1 MLTRILHNSEDLC
14 AFFEQL
20 AVDLSQPQRRHLVNL
35 ADALLVCED
44 EKTLAALQRQLVT
57 APDASNLADFLRIS
71 PWQADELRAALRQYQ
86 VQWLL
91 ATAEQSGAEK
101 VIHLNIDDSL
111 GEKDKATRHLA
122 PVDWHHDHS
131 ESTKN
136 KPRYKNAFCY
146 LACTMR
152 IGEAVATVDLRLYL
166 REKTVRRLNRQG
178 TSVHPLAFRSKYRI
192 ARAMLVALQPLLPC
206 GWKVYVQFDS
216 WYASERLL
224 KFVHRQGWQTTC
236 GLKSNRKLDGTR
248 LDQHAQALRHQWY
261 TKVSV
266 TAADGDKT
274 TYHVRRLDGR
284 LADCSFPVRVYFSKR
299 HPRDKFPAYI
309 ACTDLACSA
318 KQALQ
323 GYAWRWS
330 CEVVNFYL
338 KTQLG
343 LADFRLQSYAAVDKY
358 MVVVHLA
365 WAYVEWR
372 FAHTRNSPQPPQ
384 VKTYGDIIRQHRN
397 EHAVTWLT
405 GALDMALATNRIQPV
420 LQRFLRLP
428 A

>member
-1 MLTRILHNSEDLC
+1 
-14 AFFEQL
+14 
-20 AVDLSQPQRRHLVNL
+20 LSQPQRRHLVNL

-91 ATAEQSGAEK
+91 AAAEQSGAEK

-122 PVDWHHDHS
+122 PVDWHHDHN
-131 ESTKN
+131 ESTKT

-152 IGEAVATVDLRLYL
+152 IGEQVATVDLRLYL
-166 REKTVRRLNRQG
+166 REKTVRRLNRQQI
-178 TSVHPLAFRSKYRI
+178 SAQPLAFRSKYRI
-192 ARAMLVALQPLLPC
+192 ARAMLVALRPLLPR
-206 GWKVYVQFDS
+206 GWTVYVQFDS
-216 WYASERLL
+216 WYASARLL
-224 KFVHRQGWQTTC
+224 KFVHRQGWHTTC

-248 LDQHAQALRHQWY
+248 IDQHAQALRHQWY

-266 TAADGDKT
+266 TTTDGDKT
-274 TYHVRRLDGR
+274 TYYVRRLDGR
-284 LADCSFPVRVYFSKR
+284 LADLPFPVRVYFSKR
-299 HPRDKFPAYI
+299 QPRDHSLAYI
-309 ACTDLACSA
+309 VCTDLACSA

-343 LADFRLQSYAAVDKY
+343 LADFRIQSYAAVDK
-358 MVVVHLA
+358 
-365 WAYVEWR
+365 
-372 FAHTRNSPQPPQ
+372 
-384 VKTYGDIIRQHRN
+384 
-397 EHAVTWLT
+397 
-405 GALDMALATNRIQPV
+405 
-420 LQRFLRLP
+420 
-428 A
+428 